1 MTLRLA
7 SHEPAAYHSNISMG
21 QLSMTTN
28 GQALQTAAHLQIIGN
43 THLFKGLTL
52 EKLTAVLNQAQ
63 YYNFPSQSFI
73 FHQYDKAEN
82 IYVIL
87 KGQVSLSQTTLMG
100 KQVIIN
106 MLGAGDDVAILS
118 VFENA
123 IYPLTAEAV
132 TDCLLLG
139 WTSQTMQQLM
149 EQFPR
154 IALNALKSVTGRFVE
169 LQDRY
174 RELATERVEQRIAH
188 ALLRLSQKHGQSAPG
203 GVLLKLPNSRQM
215 IAEMTGTTLYTVS
228 RTCRHWEELGLIQ
241 SGREQV
247 TILNP
252 VSLSTIAQELP
263 QI

>member
-1 MTLRLA
+1 MA
-7 SHEPAAYHSNISMG
+7 KKD
-21 QLSMTTN
+21 
-28 GQALQTAAHLQIIGN
+28 QTIQTSPHLQIMVN
-43 THLFKGLTL
+43 TPLFKGLSVDV
-52 EKLTAVLNQAQ
+52 LTAVLNQAQ
-63 YYNFPSQSFI
+63 YYNFSSQSFI

-87 KGQVSLSQTTLMG
+87 KGQVCLSQTTSAG

-106 MLGAGDDVAILS
+106 MFGAGDNMAILS
-118 VFENA
+118 VFDKA

-139 WTSQTMQQLM
+139 WSSQTMQQLM
-149 EQFPR
+149 EQYPR
-154 IALNALKSVTGRFVE
+154 IALNTLKFITSRFVE

-174 RELATERVEQRIAH
+174 RELATKRVEQRIAH
-188 ALLRLSQKHGQSAPG
+188 ALLRLSQKHGQSTSDG
-203 GVLLKLPNSRQM
+203 IFLKLPNSRQM

-228 RTCRHWEELGLIQ
+228 RTCRQWEELGLIQ

-252 VSLSTIAQELP
+252 VSLSAIAQELP

>member
-1 MTLRLA
+1 MNQPRI
-7 SHEPAAYHSNISMG
+7 ISMG
-21 QLSMTTN
+21 QLLMKTN
-28 GQALQTAAHLQIIGN
+28 GQALQTSAHLQIIAN
-43 THLFKGLTL
+43 TSLFKGLTVDM
-52 EKLTAVLNQAQ
+52 LTAVLNQAQ
-63 YYNFPSQSFI
+63 QYNFSSQSFI
-73 FHQYDKAEN
+73 FHQYDKAETT
-82 IYVIL
+82 YVIL
-87 KGQVSLSQTTLMG
+87 RGQVCLFQTTPTG

-106 MLGAGDDVAILS
+106 MLGAGDDMAILS
-118 VFENA
+118 VFEKA

-139 WTSQTMQQLM
+139 WSSQAMQQLM
-149 EQFPR
+149 EQYPR
-154 IALNALKSVTGRFVE
+154 IALNALKSVTGRFLE
-169 LQDRY
+169 LQNRY

-188 ALLRLSQKHGQSAPG
+188 ALLRLSQKHGQAAPG

-252 VSLSTIAQELP
+252 VSLSSIAQELP

>member
-1 MTLRLA
+1 
-7 SHEPAAYHSNISMG
+7 
-21 QLSMTTN
+21 MTTN
-28 GQALQTAAHLQIIGN
+28 GQALQTPSHLQIIAN
-43 THLFKGLTL
+43 AHLFQGLSL

-63 YYNFPSQSFI
+63 QYNFSSQSFI
-73 FHQYDKAEN
+73 FHQYDKAETTY
-82 IYVIL
+82 IIL
-87 KGQVSLSQTTLMG
+87 KGQVCLSQTTPMG

-106 MLGAGDDVAILS
+106 MLGAGDDLAILS
-118 VFENA
+118 VFEKA

-132 TDCLLLG
+132 TDCFLLG
-139 WTSQTMQQLM
+139 WSSQTMQQLM
-149 EQFPR
+149 DQYPR
-154 IALNALKSVTGRFVE
+154 IALNALKSVTGRFLE
-169 LQDRY
+169 LQNRY

-188 ALLRLSQKHGQSAPG
+188 ALLRLSQKHGQSVPD

-228 RTCRHWEELGLIQ
+228 RTCRHWEELGLVQ
-241 SGREQV
+241 SGRGQV